1 MSTSH
6 LDPKFCFR
14 LLVVTLFVAGASLWW
29 FSDIALAEQT
39 QQELYPNPEAERWV
53 LEQVEAGKVAD
64 LKERFPD
71 KKDRVLSA
79 DFIEKLLTGE
89 FEDAPVHRRGV
100 RIKHALFTEPLDLV
114 NAEVRCETRLDYSRF
129 ENKVD
134 LSWSHFHRVL
144 SFEHSKFNN
153 AEEEVDF
160 FRMTVGG
167 TAFFDEAV
175 FAGPVDFCYAQID
188 GNFEANGAKFN
199 NSDNVA
205 NFGHMT
211 VGDAALFKEAV
222 FAGPVDFR
230 YAQIDGNFEADG
242 AKFNNSDNVANFG
255 QMTVGNTAV
264 FNETVFEGPVYFRDA
279 QIGNNFDADGAKFNN
294 PDNVAYFDQM
304 TVGNTAFFNET
315 VFAGPVDFCYA
326 QIGNNFQAY
335 DAKFNNPDKAANFD
349 QMTVG
354 NTAFFNG
361 AVFAGPVDFCYAQIE
376 GSFEAYDAKFNNPD
390 KAANF
395 GHMTVGNTAI
405 FNGTVFAGPVD
416 FRYAQIEGSFE
427 ANGAKFNNSDK
438 AANFVRMTV
447 GNTAFFNDAVF
458 AGPVDFRDAEFIIL
472 HIQNTSWPAE
482 SESVILIGMTYKH
495 INAGPEKGTW
505 RKKILAW
512 VDGSKYSGQP
522 YVQLE
527 EFFRAAG
534 YPERA
539 DRVFI
544 ARKQRER
551 SEALEGLTA
560 WLWDQFLDNFV
571 GYGRKP
577 ERVLVWSVLVVLLGA
592 LPFRRREYMEPQKR
606 EYASRPYNPFWY
618 SLDLFLPFVDL
629 RMAKVWM
636 PMQDR
641 RFARQYARVQIILG
655 WILIPIGLA
664 AIMGIIQ

>member
-29 FSDIALAEQT
+29 FSDMVLAEQT

-71 KKDRVLSA
+71 TKDRVLSA

-114 NAEVRCETRLDYSRF
+114 NAEVRCETRLDYCQF

-153 AEEEVDF
+153 AEEEVVF
-160 FRMTVGG
+160 GQMTVGG
-167 TAFFDEAV
+167 TAYFDEAVFAGPVYFCYAQIDGNFVADGAEFNNSDKEANFGSMTVGDSAFFNDAVFAGPVDFRYAQIDGNFEADNAKFNNSDNVACFGQMTVGGHAFFDEAV
-175 FAGPVDFCYAQID
+175 FAGPVDFHDAQI
-188 GNFEANGAKFN
+188 GNNFQAYDAKFN
-199 NSDNVA
+199 NSDKEA
-205 NFGHMT
+205 NFGQMT
-211 VGDAALFKEAV
+211 VGGSALFNEAV

-230 YAQIDGNFEADG
+230 YAQIDGNFEANG
-242 AKFNNSDNVANFG
+242 AKFNNSDKEANFG
-255 QMTVGNTAV
+255 QMTVGNV
-264 FNETVFEGPVYFRDA
+264 
-279 QIGNNFDADGAKFNN
+279 
-294 PDNVAYFDQM
+294 
-304 TVGNTAFFNET
+304 AFF
-315 VFAGPVDFCYA
+315 
-326 QIGNNFQAY
+326 
-335 DAKFNNPDKAANFD
+335 KKA
-349 QMTVG
+349 
-354 NTAFFNG
+354 
-361 AVFAGPVDFCYAQIE
+361 
-376 GSFEAYDAKFNNPD
+376 
-390 KAANF
+390 
-395 GHMTVGNTAI
+395 
-405 FNGTVFAGPVD
+405 VFAGPVD
-416 FRYAQIEGSFE
+416 FRYAQIDGSFE
-427 ANGAKFNNSDK
+427 ADNAKFNNSDK
-438 AANFVRMTV
+438 AANFVRMMV
-447 GNTAFFNDAVF
+447 GDFAFFNDAVF
-458 AGPVDFRDAEFIIL
+458 AGPVDFSDAEFLIL
-472 HIQNTSWPAE
+472 NIQNTSWPAE
-482 SESVILIGMTYKH
+482 SKSVILHGMTYKH
-495 INAGPEKGTW
+495 IDAGIEKDTW
-505 RKKILAW
+505 QELLAW

-539 DRVFI
+539 DTVFI

-551 SEALEGLTA
+551 TEALEGLTA
-560 WLWDQFLDNFV
+560 WWNLFLDKFV

-577 ERVLVWSVLVVLLGA
+577 ERVLVLSVLVVLLGA
-592 LPFRRREYMEPQKR
+592 LPFRRREYMGPQKR

-641 RFARQYARVQIILG
+641 RFARQYARVQTILG